1 MKTIIGLGVLS
12 FLASLTFLAFLLGRT
27 ALMDN
32 FYGTDLIYPI
42 VGFIA
47 SWVVFLSCASFV
59 MIRRARKKVNL
70 WPAERRMYSLTT
82 AKMAIVLY
90 DLIERGAM
98 SVKELQNNPEFLAIL
113 YEYLDYKKNGGRDE
127 VIPGELRALFRTV
140 ATDISVAGKEK

>member
-1 MKTIIGLGVLS
+1 
-12 FLASLTFLAFLLGRT
+12 
-27 ALMDN
+27 
-32 FYGTDLIYPI
+32 
-42 VGFIA
+42 
-47 SWVVFLSCASFV
+47 
-59 MIRRARKKVNL
+59 
-70 WPAERRMYSLTT
+70 MYSLTT